1 MSEATT
7 ATATA
12 TTTTTTLTIPTY
24 ESSKNSDAV
33 KNAKALLNAGD
44 FEGTLEII
52 EDALVKTNELL
63 VKCSKGEEA
72 DFHES
77 IAPLS
82 YLYGTTLLYSIE
94 ESQDTTI
101 MEAQAVQAQAHK
113 KISGETSQQQKQQQ
127 KQESVVDANNMNNNA
142 AAEDIE
148 IAWENLD
155 VSRAILE
162 KLHTQNPS
170 NTLYAIDLAQVHQ
183 RLGDLQRGNGNYHGA
198 TLDYQKSL
206 SIRYK
211 ILGRF
216 DRTVADSHYS
226 LGMTYLLC
234 AAVVAEES
242 ATNNGKKD
250 DSLSEAEKEVK
261 KSELRRKAVL
271 HYLSCGCSFAGLIA
285 NMCGEDEHE
294 ISSVSMDT
302 LESEG
307 MDNFNTAAW
316 WEEDDEPKKM
326 SAASKKGD
334 NNNKIY
340 NITQKCSNAL
350 LKIRQKVS
358 KLNLKTTTTTDI
370 SEQIHDMKEVLDEIQ
385 ETIDSSEESVKVV
398 DDLSKMKSEREME
411 AEREDEN
418 ALKAGL
424 MASLK
429 SATGSA
435 SASASANGATT
446 TIGFGGASAASASSS
461 TSATTTIGFGSASL
475 SAAAAAAFASSAA
488 AAVAS
493 STTINTVMVKKKKK
507 KRTPQANDAEETKR
521 VKTE

>member
-7 ATATA
+7 V
-12 TTTTTTLTIPTY
+12 TTTLTIPTY

-101 MEAQAVQAQAHK
+101 MEAQAVQAQAQ
-113 KISGETSQQQKQQQ
+113 KISGETSQQQQQQ

-142 AAEDIE
+142 TEDIE

-198 TLDYQKSL
+198 TLDFQKSL

-242 ATNNGKKD
+242 TNNDKKD
-250 DSLSEAEKEVK
+250 DNSLSEAEKEAK
-261 KSELRRKAVL
+261 KSDLRRKAVL

-307 MDNFNTAAW
+307 MDDFNTAAW

-326 SAASKKGD
+326 SAAKKAEKGD
-334 NNNKIY
+334 NK

-358 KLNLKTTTTTDI
+358 KLNLKTTTDI

-435 SASASANGATT
+435 SASGATT
-446 TIGFGGASAASASSS
+446 TIGFGGGSSTAVASAS
-461 TSATTTIGFGSASL
+461 TSATTTIGFGTAS
-475 SAAAAAAFASSAA
+475 SSSSAAAAFASSATA
-488 AAVAS
+488 ASGA
-493 STTINTVMVKKKKK
+493 TINTVMVKKKKK